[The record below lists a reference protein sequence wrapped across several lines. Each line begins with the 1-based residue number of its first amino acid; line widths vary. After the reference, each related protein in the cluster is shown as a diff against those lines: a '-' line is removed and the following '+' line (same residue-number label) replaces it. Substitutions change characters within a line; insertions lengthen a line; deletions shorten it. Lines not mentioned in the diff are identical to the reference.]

1 MLKGKTIIVTG
12 ANRGIGKAIALKLGK
27 IGANVIVNFRSN
39 EKEASEVVAEIKEL
53 GGEAS
58 MVKADVSKYVDAES
72 LINEAKN
79 IYGSIYGVVNNAG
92 ITKDTLILRM
102 KEEDFDAV
110 INTNLK
116 GTFNCCK
123 AATPHLIKARQGRIV
138 NISSVIGLIGN
149 VGQINYAASKA
160 GILGVTKSLAR
171 EIGARGITVNAIAP
185 GFIESDMTEVL
196 ADKYKEDILK
206 NIPLKKLGKA
216 EDVANAVAFLMSEE
230 SQYITGQVLNVD
242 GGMVM

>member
-27 IGANVIVNFRSN
+27 IGANVIVNYRSN

-58 MVKADVSKYVDAES
+58 MVKADVSRYEDAEN

>member
-27 IGANVIVNFRSN
+27 IGANVIVNYRSN

-58 MVKADVSKYVDAES
+58 MVKADVSKYEDAEN
-72 LINEAKN
+72 LISEAKN

>member
-27 IGANVIVNFRSN
+27 IGANVIVNYRSN

-58 MVKADVSKYVDAES
+58 MVKADVSKYEDAEN
-72 LINEAKN
+72 LISETKN

>member
-27 IGANVIVNFRSN
+27 IGANVIVNYRSN

-58 MVKADVSKYVDAES
+58 MVKADVSKYEDAES

-123 AATPHLIKARQGRIV
+123 AATPHLIKGRQGRIV

>member
-27 IGANVIVNFRSN
+27 IGANVIVNYRSN

-58 MVKADVSKYVDAES
+58 MVKADVYKYVDAES

-160 GILGVTKSLAR
+160 GILGVTKSLAK
-171 EIGARGITVNAIAP
+171 EIGARGITINAVAP
-185 GFIESDMTEVL
+185 GFIESDMTEGL

>member
-58 MVKADVSKYVDAES
+58 MVKADVSKYEDAEN
-72 LINEAKN
+72 LISETKN

>member
-27 IGANVIVNFRSN
+27 IGANVIVNYRSN

-58 MVKADVSKYVDAES
+58 MVKGDVSKYEDAEN